1 MAVCPLDKGEP
12 NRTVERNFCPVSV
25 LNTFLKIYEKVLTQ
39 QLTQHLDKTLSVF
52 IAAFRQKYGT
62 QRLIIF
68 NETKRT
74 KRTKRAK
81 RTKQTK
87 RIFDQIKNNH
97 RIHLKR
103 VVSRRLDIPK
113 ANCNKSKEWEC
124 S

>member
-1 MAVCPLDKGEP
+1 MIYMITHSGDEIVILVKTYITSLD
-12 NRTVERNFCPVSV
+12 
-25 LNTFLKIYEKVLTQ
+25 FLAYYI
-39 QLTQHLDKTLSVF
+39 
-52 IAAFRQKYGT
+52 
-62 QRLIIF
+62 QR

-103 VVSRRLDIPK
+103 VVSLRLDIPK